1 MGTGSSGKGTSGK
14 RGSNAK
20 KPPEWTPRNELTA
33 QDGSKIDLSANPLR
47 YGASA
52 MLNDRERQ
60 TVDRFESKR
69 AGNKIEFGTLIGAN
83 GEVLIESKGGKGSV
97 KLPTRLYDQA
107 SVMSHNHPRGN
118 DKGKDVGMLGG
129 TFSGADIN
137 AFTSTNVRTMRAA
150 AHEGTYSIQKGAKF
164 NAAGLTKHFADS
176 EKTLR
181 AAYQKRLDAAQ
192 TAIKNVVQRYN
203 HGQATYDEWK
213 TAYNRYEKEKKDAF
227 NSYLVGSHNAL
238 ISGQKQYGYT
248 YTLERRK

>member
-1 MGTGSSGKGTSGK
+1 MGGRGSASGKTSSAA
-14 RGSNAK
+14 RS
-20 KPPEWTPRNELTA
+20 LTA
-33 QDGSKIDLSANPLR
+33 RDGSKIDLSANPLR
-47 YGASA
+47 YGAA
-52 MLNDRERQ
+52 ANLNDRERQ
-60 TVDRFESKR
+60 SVDRFESKR
-69 AGNKIEFGTLIGAN
+69 AGNKVEFGTLIDSN
-83 GEVLIESKGGKGSV
+83 GNVLTESRGGKGSV
-97 KLPTRLYDQA
+97 KLPTRLYNQA
-107 SVMSHNHPRGN
+107 SVMSHNHPRA
-118 DKGKDVGMLGG
+118 DGMLGG

-176 EKTLR
+176 EKPLR

-192 TAIKNVVQRYN
+192 SAIKNVVQRYN

-213 TAYNRYEKEKKDAF
+213 TAYDGYEKEKRDAF